1 MLIRTAIIP
10 TAGYGTRRLPITK
23 TIEKNMLPVVNRPI
37 IDYVIEECVL
47 AGITD
52 IYLVVNDIENSQ
64 IKDYYESNNLLEKY
78 LTDRAATDKLA
89 KLKTLPDGV
98 NLHFVEQDVNEKYG
112 TAVPLA
118 LAIEQCGTDSPV
130 VFCNGDDPFYGAKD
144 GSEVKTMVEAVT
156 DPEVSVMLGYR
167 VAKEE
172 VTKYGMLDVN
182 VDGELVSVIEKP
194 ELDAVTSDL
203 VSINRIVMS
212 PGLMRTIVNYVNNKH
227 FGPRDQ
233 EYMVTDCYEEYIEN
247 GGKIK
252 VVGSTGTFLDCGSF
266 EGWMRAN
273 EIVGRDL
280 LNK

>member
-1 MLIRTAIIP
+1 MIKTAIIP

-23 TIEKNMLPVVNRPI
+23 TIEKNMLPVINRPI

-52 IYLVVNDIENSQ
+52 IYLVINSIECSQ
-64 IKDYYESNNLLEKY
+64 IKAYYEPNEPLEKY

-98 NLHFVEQDVNEKYG
+98 KLHFVEQDVNEKYG

-118 LAIEQCGTDSPV
+118 LAIEQCGTDNPV
-130 VFCNGDDPFYGAKD
+130 VFCNGDDFFYGAKD

-156 DPEVSVMLGYR
+156 DPETSVMLGYR
-167 VAKEE
+167 VAKKE

-182 VDGELVSVIEKP
+182 ENGELISVVEKP
-194 ELDAVTSDL
+194 ELDDVTSQL

-212 PGLMRTIVNYVNNKH
+212 PGLLKTIVNYVKNRH

-252 VVGSTGTFLDCGSF
+252 VVGSTGEWLDCGSF
-266 EGWMRAN
+266 EGWMHAN
-273 EIVGRDL
+273 AVVGHDL